1 MASAAVAVGHCFP
14 VTRRLRGGRGVA
26 TAAGLALV
34 VEPLVALAGV
44 VVWAVVARLTRTA
57 SAASLVIAVGAPVTV
72 AVLRGPGREAAVLGA
87 IAALIV
93 VRHAGNLARLVRG
106 EERSLR

>member
-1 MASAAVAVGHCFP
+1 
-14 VTRRLRGGRGVA
+14 
-26 TAAGLALV
+26 
-34 VEPLVALAGV
+34 VALAGV